1 VKYATWKLNF
11 LDPKYGTG
19 PEEIIVAQ
27 GIEAY
32 GAWAIGSITE
42 GGKILGYLSAEP
54 DLEELSDWD
63 FKIITQ
69 AEALA
74 LAQTVN
80 PEAEVMEDGTIGVS
94 VEE

>member
-11 LDPKYGTG
+11 IDANYGTG

-27 GIEAY
+27 GIEVS
-32 GAWAIGSITE
+32 GAWEIGSITE
-42 GGKILGYLSAEP
+42 DGKILGYLSAEP

-63 FKIITQ
+63 FQMLTQ

-80 PEAEVMEDGTIGVS
+80 PEAELMEDGTIGVS
-94 VEE
+94 EEE

>member
-11 LDPKYGTG
+11 LDPEYGTG
-19 PEEIIVAQ
+19 PEEIIVSQ
-27 GIEAY
+27 GIEVS

-42 GGKILGYLSAEP
+42 DGKILGYLSAEP
-54 DLEELSDWD
+54 DLEELTDWD
-63 FKIITQ
+63 FQIISQ

-80 PEAEVMEDGTIGVS
+80 PDAEVMADGTIGVS
-94 VEE
+94 VKE

>member
-1 VKYATWKLNF
+1 MKYATWKLNF
-11 LDPKYGTG
+11 IDPEYGTG
-19 PEEIIVAQ
+19 PEDVIVGQ
-27 GIEAY
+27 GIEVS

-42 GGKILGYLSAEP
+42 DGKILGYLSAEP

-63 FKIITQ
+63 FTMLTQ
-69 AEALA
+69 TEALK

-80 PEAEVMEDGTIGVS
+80 PEAEVINGGYIGVS

>member
-1 VKYATWKLNF
+1 MKYSTWKLNF
-11 LDPKYGTG
+11 LDPEYGTG
-19 PEEIIVAQ
+19 PEDLIVAQ
-27 GIEAY
+27 GIEAS

-63 FKIITQ
+63 FQMLTQ
-69 AEALA
+69 ADALA
-74 LAQTVN
+74 LAQTEN
-80 PEAEVMEDGTIGVS
+80 PDAEVMADGTIGVS